1 MKYSLLPILCF
12 IGLFTAACSQNER
25 AESNP
30 DIDNL
35 PITVPALLAEFDQ
48 VGDNYFQH
56 LNYESS
62 YLENG
67 DILLNDREGSF
78 VILVNSDGNLI
89 QEIAG
94 KGNGPGEI
102 QDVLSMNLFANNAVL
117 LFDQRRQR
125 IIRKSLTTDEIEE
138 ITPPRM
144 GEHRVSRA
152 YSTHSPNH
160 ILLRFW
166 SPGIRSS
173 ERKTIFGIYNLETN
187 TVEKSVEYQGDIWA
201 DLLINGQPVGAAKVP
216 FAPSLLFDI
225 SPDQQF
231 IHAFWPEENTI
242 AKLDI
247 NTLDTLQTLPV
258 ELPRERIS
266 GAERDSLENKYRPEQ
281 WKTVDELLPD
291 IKTPA
296 DKMLIDQNGNI
307 WLRLTRHYDSVQEWL
322 VLNAGG
328 TPIHRVHLPKDGML
342 THISNHHLGFRADDH
357 LFAIYEPI
365 PL

>member
-1 MKYSLLPILCF
+1 MKYSLLSIFCF
-12 IGLFTAACSQNER
+12 IGFFIAACSQNER
-25 AESNP
+25 AESNS

-35 PITVPALLAEFDQ
+35 PITVPVLLAEFDK
-48 VGDNYFQH
+48 VGDKYFQH
-56 LNYESS
+56 LNYEST

-102 QDVLSMNLFANNAVL
+102 QDVLSMNLFANNSVL
-117 LFDQRRQR
+117 MFDQRRQR
-125 IIRKSLTTDEIEE
+125 IIRKNLTTAEIKEFN
-138 ITPPRM
+138 PPQM
-144 GEHRVSRA
+144 GENRVSRA
-152 YSTHSPNH
+152 YSTHSLNY

-166 SPGIRSS
+166 SPGIGSS
-173 ERKTIFGIYNLETN
+173 ERKTIFGIYNLKN
-187 TVEKSVEYQGDIWA
+187 DTVEKRVEYRGDIWA
-201 DLLINGQPVGAAKVP
+201 DLLIDDRRVGAAKVP

-231 IHAFWPEENTI
+231 IHTFLPEEKTI

-247 NTLDTLQTLPV
+247 ITLDTLQTLPV
-258 ELPRERIS
+258 NLPRERITT
-266 GAERDSLENKYRPEQ
+266 AERDSLENEYRPEQ

-296 DKMLIDQNGNI
+296 DKMLIDQNDNI
-307 WLRLTRHYDSVQEWL
+307 WLKLTRNYNSVQEWV
-322 VLNAGG
+322 VLNASG
-328 TPIHRVHLPKDGML
+328 TPIHRVHLPKDGIL

-365 PL
+365 PF

>member
-1 MKYSLLPILCF
+1 MKYSLLPILYF
-12 IGLFTAACSQNER
+12 IGFFTFACSQNEH

-30 DIDNL
+30 DIENL
-35 PITVPALLAEFDQ
+35 PISIPALLAEFDQ
-48 VGDNYFQH
+48 VEDKYFQH
-56 LNYESS
+56 LNYGSS

-67 DILLNDREGSF
+67 NILLNDREGSF
-78 VILVNSDGNLI
+78 VILINSDGNLI
-89 QEIAG
+89 QEVAS

-102 QDVLSMNLFANNAVL
+102 QDVLSMNLHKNDTVL

-125 IIRKSLTTDEIEE
+125 IIRKNLATAEIEE
-138 ITPPRM
+138 FNPPQM
-144 GEHRVSRA
+144 GENRVSRA

-166 SPGIRSS
+166 SPRIRSN
-173 ERKTIFGIYNLETN
+173 ERKYIFGIYNLETN
-187 TVEKSVEYQGDIWA
+187 TVEKRVDYRGDLWA
-201 DLLINGQPVGAAKVP
+201 DLLINGRWVGAAKVP

-247 NTLDTLQTLPV
+247 ITLDTLQTLSV
-258 ELPRERIS
+258 KLSREKITS
-266 GAERDSLENKYRPEQ
+266 EERDSLENEYRPEQ

-296 DKMLIDQNGNI
+296 DEMLIDQNGNI
-307 WLRLTRHYDSVQEWL
+307 WLKLTRHYNSVQEWV
-322 VLNAGG
+322 VLNASG
-328 TPIHRVHLPKDGML
+328 TPIHRVHLPKDGIL
-342 THISNHHLGFRADDH
+342 THVSNHHLGFRADDH
-357 LFAIYEPI
+357 QFAIYEPI
-365 PL
+365 QF